1 MPRNITVTFADGST
15 HIYQNTPDAIT
26 PEEVTQRATKEFN
39 KQVTNLDGG
48 AALRGT
54 ALGETAPAGDME
66 RPPVLAAPVV
76 PNLAVPRKDAG
87 YSVFAD
93 EPVRQNVDIKET
105 AGAITAGAATG
116 FALPSILKGAGKVL
130 QKVPYAPVKA
140 AGTAMVLGAPF
151 IAPAPAMIAGAVG
164 GGSGNV
170 VKQKLEI
177 AGIKPSVAAAAD
189 LVTNIGAPAVFGK
202 ILKIATAAT
211 SALPID
217 VDKAARSVAQELGM
231 SFDNLSQGERKIIED
246 TVKAMKQGGEPAAK
260 ELFEEIKKG
269 GQRIASEAD
278 AAAQAREAAAYEQ
291 NKIDFAK
298 STGALS
304 AADDTLA
311 RARSTV
317 NRVGDPNVELT
328 DIGGTQRAAV
338 LKRFE
343 KETLDRDE
351 TYKSMVAVRDDVVKA
366 KEANK
371 EFITDLPLYTR
382 LNNKIKSVLLEK
394 PIPAAQ
400 GVAPETEQLT
410 LSAFRQMRDALSPVM
425 KPVSANSAQQLAR
438 RGANIKNINGQD
450 YQVLQ
455 PSFNAIDTI
464 RRKLGDAAFGQGEE
478 GFKALG
484 QARAKEWYGYLSKLQ
499 SNYAGAAHTDLQK
512 GYELASGL
520 LADFKGGA
528 GAAVLKTEKLAPEMF
543 VGDAKDIP
551 AKFFGSRTGVEQLQA
566 LTQDPDLV
574 LTTAS
579 NYLAKQLSG
588 KTGVE
593 ARAWLEK
600 NSDFLSAPQLK
611 PVLQKA
617 VDYVDELERAGDVS
631 KGLTGTAKG
640 MEKQSD
646 AALANKLA
654 EAENIRL
661 GGKNK
666 LADIVGDA
674 APEMRIAQL
683 LSSNKMSD
691 WVNVSDALQGSEQG
705 RTLLAKAVSQHIANI
720 AERSP
725 KSFSGEDALKQITE
739 PMLESGLVDRAFI
752 NGLEKQLRAMRE
764 PAEFKLNWFKEAL
777 ARGIATFGAAQAGT
791 GIGMVPNMLAPPST
805 NQNALAAQ

>member
-1 MPRNITVTFADGST
+1 MPFF
-15 HIYQNTPDAIT
+15 PDDA
-26 PEEVTQRATKEFN
+26 
-39 KQVTNLDGG
+39 
-48 AALRGT
+48 
-54 ALGETAPAGDME
+54 TAPAQNAQPATGGQFIPDN
-66 RPPVLAAPVV
+66 APVK
-76 PNLAVPRKDAG
+76 PNFAVPRKDAG

-93 EPVRQNVDIKET
+93 EPVRQNLDLMET
-105 AGAITAGAATG
+105 GSAATAGAATG
-116 FALPSILKGAGKVL
+116 FALPEILKGTGKVL

-140 AGTAMVLGAPF
+140 AGTAMALGAPF
-151 IAPAPAMIAGAVG
+151 IARAPAMISGFVG
-164 GGSGNV
+164 GGAGNV
-170 VKQKLEI
+170 VKQELEI
-177 AGIKPSVAAAAD
+177 AGVKPSYATAAD
-189 LVTNIGAPAVFGK
+189 LVTNIGAPAAFGK
-202 ILKIATAAT
+202 VLKIATAVT
-211 SALPID
+211 SALPVDI
-217 VDKAARSVAQELGM
+217 DKAARSVAKEFGM
-231 SFDNLSQGERKIIED
+231 NFDNLSQGEQTIIRD

-278 AAAQAREAAAYEQ
+278 VAAQARETAAYEQ

-338 LKRFE
+338 LKRFDE
-343 KETLDRDE
+343 QTLARDE
-351 TYKSMVAVRDDVVKA
+351 TYQTMKAERDAIVAE
-366 KEANK
+366 KEKNK
-371 EFITDLPLYTR
+371 EFISDLPLYKQ

-394 PIPAAQ
+394 KIPASQ
-400 GVAPETEQLT
+400 GVAPETENRT
-410 LSAFRQMRDALSPVM
+410 LSAFREMRDALSPVRV
-425 KPVSANSAQQLAR
+425 PVSPKSAQQLAR
-438 RGANIKNINGQD
+438 RGANIENIGGQD

-455 PSFNAIDTI
+455 PSFNAIDTV

-499 SNYAGAAHTDLQK
+499 SNYAGAAQTDLQK

-705 RTLLAKAVSQHIANI
+705 RALLAKAVSQHIANI

>member
-15 HIYQNTPDAIT
+15 HIYQNTPDEIT
-26 PEEVTQRATKEFN
+26 PEEVTQRATKEFS

-48 AALRGT
+48 AASRGT
-54 ALGETAPAGDME
+54 ALGETAPAGNME

-105 AGAITAGAATG
+105 GGAITAGAATG
-116 FALPSILKGAGKVL
+116 FALPEILKGAGKVL
-130 QKVPYAPVKA
+130 QLIPLARPVGKS
-140 AGTAMVLGAPF
+140 LELSAPF
-151 IAPAPAMIAGAVG
+151 IARAPAMIAGAVG

-177 AGIKPSVAAAAD
+177 AGVKPSYALAAD
-189 LVTNIGAPAVFGK
+189 LVTNIGAPATFGK
-202 ILKIATAAT
+202 ILKIATAVT
-211 SALPID
+211 SAAPID
-217 VDKAARSVAQELGM
+217 IDKAARSVAKEFGM
-231 SFDNLSQGERKIIED
+231 SFDNLSQGEQTIIRD

-311 RARSTV
+311 RAKSTV

-438 RGANIKNINGQD
+438 RGANIKNIGGQD

-574 LTTAS
+574 LTTAA
-579 NYLAKQLSG
+579 NYLAKQLNG
-588 KTGVE
+588 KTGIE

-611 PVLQKA
+611 PLLQKA

-691 WVNVSDALQGSEQG
+691 WVNVADALQGSEQG

>member
-1 MPRNITVTFADGST
+1 MVDIVVTGPDNAEFTFPEGTSPDVINTAMHT
-15 HIYQNTPDAIT
+15 HYGTSPN
-26 PEEVTQRATKEFN
+26 
-39 KQVTNLDGG
+39 
-48 AALRGT
+48 RGT
-54 ALGETAPAGDME
+54 IPSGDME
-66 RPPVLAAPVV
+66 RPPAFAAPVV
-76 PNLAVPRKDAG
+76 PNLAVPRKDGTG
-87 YSVFAD
+87 YSIFAD
-93 EPVRQNVDIKET
+93 EPVRQNVDLMET
-105 AGAITAGAATG
+105 AGAATAGAATG
-116 FALPSILKGAGKVL
+116 FALPNILKGTGKVL
-130 QKVPYAPVKA
+130 QLSPYTSSAGKA
-140 AGTAMVLGAPF
+140 LELGTPY
-151 IAPAPAMIAGAVG
+151 IARAPAMISGLFGATT
-164 GGSGNV
+164 GNV

-177 AGIKPSVAAAAD
+177 AGVKPSYAAAAD
-189 LVTNIGAPAVFGK
+189 LVTNIGAPATFGK
-202 ILKIATAAT
+202 VLKIATAAA
-211 SALPID
+211 SAFPID
-217 VDKAARSVAQELGM
+217 IDKAARSVAKEFGM
-231 SFDNLSQGERKIIED
+231 SFDNLSQGEQTIIRD
-246 TVKAMKQGGEPAAK
+246 TVKAMKQNGEPAAR

-278 AAAQAREAAAYEQ
+278 VAAQARETAAYEQ
-291 NKIDFAK
+291 NKVDFAK
-298 STGALS
+298 STGVLT

-311 RARSTV
+311 KARSTV

-338 LKRFE
+338 LKRFDE
-343 KETLDRDE
+343 QTLARDE
-351 TYKSMVAVRDDVVKA
+351 TYQTMKAERDAIVAE
-366 KEANK
+366 KEKNK
-371 EFITDLPLYTR
+371 EFISDLPLYKQ
-382 LNNKIKSVLLEK
+382 LNGKIKSVLLEK
-394 PIPAAQ
+394 KIPASQ

-438 RGANIKNINGQD
+438 RGANIQNIGGQD

-455 PSFNAIDTI
+455 PSFNAIDTV

-499 SNYAGAAHTDLQK
+499 SNYAGAAQTDLQK

-574 LTTAS
+574 LTTAA
-579 NYLAKQLSG
+579 NYLAKQLNG
-588 KTGVE
+588 KTGIE

-617 VDYVDELERAGDVS
+617 VDYVDELERAGNTS

-691 WVNVSDALQGSEQG
+691 WVNVADALQGSEQG
-705 RTLLAKAVSQHIANI
+705 RALLAKAVSQHIADI
-720 AERSP
+720 AERSS
-725 KSFSGEDALKQITE
+725 KSFSGEDALKQIAE

>member
-1 MPRNITVTFADGST
+1 MPFF
-15 HIYQNTPDAIT
+15 PDDA
-26 PEEVTQRATKEFN
+26 
-39 KQVTNLDGG
+39 
-48 AALRGT
+48 
-54 ALGETAPAGDME
+54 TAPAQNAQPATGGQFIPDN
-66 RPPVLAAPVV
+66 APVK
-76 PNLAVPRKDAG
+76 PNFAVPRKDAG

-93 EPVRQNVDIKET
+93 EPVRQNLDLMET
-105 AGAITAGAATG
+105 GGAATAGAATG
-116 FALPSILKGAGKVL
+116 FALPEILKGTGKVL

-140 AGTAMVLGAPF
+140 AGTAMALGAPF
-151 IAPAPAMIAGAVG
+151 IARAPAMISGFVG
-164 GGSGNV
+164 GGAGNV
-170 VKQKLEI
+170 VKQELEI
-177 AGIKPSVAAAAD
+177 AGVKPSYATAAD
-189 LVTNIGAPAVFGK
+189 LVTNIGAPAAFGK
-202 ILKIATAAT
+202 VLKIATAVT
-211 SALPID
+211 SALPVDI
-217 VDKAARSVAQELGM
+217 DKAARSVAKEFGM
-231 SFDNLSQGERKIIED
+231 SFDNLSQGEQTIIRD
-246 TVKAMKQGGEPAAK
+246 TVKAMKQGGEPAAR
-260 ELFEEIKKG
+260 ELFEEVKKG

-278 AAAQAREAAAYEQ
+278 VAAQARETAAYEQ
-291 NKIDFAK
+291 NKVDFVK

-338 LKRFE
+338 LKRFDE
-343 KETLDRDE
+343 QTLARDE
-351 TYKSMVAVRDDVVKA
+351 TYQTMKAERDAIVAE
-366 KEANK
+366 KEKNK
-371 EFITDLPLYTR
+371 EFISDLPLYKQ
-382 LNNKIKSVLLEK
+382 LSGKIKSVLLEK

-438 RGANIKNINGQD
+438 RGANIQNIDGQN

-499 SNYAGAAHTDLQK
+499 SNYAGAAQTDLQK

-566 LTQDPDLV
+566 LTQNPDLV

-579 NYLAKQLSG
+579 NYIAKQLNG

-617 VDYVDELERAGDVS
+617 IDYVDELERAGDVS

-691 WVNVSDALQGSEQG
+691 WVNVADALQGSEQG

-791 GIGMVPNMLAPPST
+791 GIGMVPNMLAPKTT

>member
-1 MPRNITVTFADGST
+1 MPFFPDNAPPPTQNAQST
-15 HIYQNTPDAIT
+15 TGGRFIPD
-26 PEEVTQRATKEFN
+26 N
-39 KQVTNLDGG
+39 
-48 AALRGT
+48 
-54 ALGETAPAGDME
+54 
-66 RPPVLAAPVV
+66 APVV
-76 PNLAVPRKDAG
+76 PNLAVRRKDAG

-93 EPVRQNVDIKET
+93 EPVRQNLDLMET
-105 AGAITAGAATG
+105 GGAITAGAATG
-116 FALPSILKGAGKVL
+116 FALPEILKGAGKAL
-130 QKVPYAPVKA
+130 QLIPLARPVGKS
-140 AGTAMVLGAPF
+140 LELSAPF
-151 IAPAPAMIAGAVG
+151 IARAPAMISGLVG

-177 AGIKPSVAAAAD
+177 YGVKPSVALAAD
-189 LVTNIGAPAVFGK
+189 LVTNIGAPATFGK

-278 AAAQAREAAAYEQ
+278 VAAQARETAAYEQ

-338 LKRFE
+338 LKRFDE
-343 KETLDRDE
+343 QTLARDE
-351 TYKSMVAVRDDVVKA
+351 TYQAMKVERDAIVAE
-366 KEANK
+366 KEKNK
-371 EFITDLPLYTR
+371 QFISDLPLYKQ

-394 PIPAAQ
+394 KIPASQ
-400 GVAPETEQLT
+400 GVAPETENRT
-410 LSAFRQMRDALSPVM
+410 LSAFREMRDALSPVRV
-425 KPVSANSAQQLAR
+425 PVSPKSAQQLAR
-438 RGANIKNINGQD
+438 NGANIENIGGQD

-455 PSFNAIDTI
+455 PSFNAIDTV

-499 SNYAGAAHTDLQK
+499 SNYAGAAQTDLQK

-691 WVNVSDALQGSEQG
+691 WVNVADALQGSEQG

>member
-1 MPRNITVTFADGST
+1 MPFF
-15 HIYQNTPDAIT
+15 PDDA
-26 PEEVTQRATKEFN
+26 
-39 KQVTNLDGG
+39 
-48 AALRGT
+48 
-54 ALGETAPAGDME
+54 TAPTQNAQPTTGGRFIPDN
-66 RPPVLAAPVV
+66 APVT

-93 EPVRQNVDIKET
+93 KPVRQNLDFMET
-105 AGAITAGAATG
+105 GGAATAGAATG
-116 FALPSILKGAGKVL
+116 FALPEILKGTGKVL

-140 AGTAMVLGAPF
+140 AGAAMELGAPF
-151 IAPAPAMIAGAVG
+151 IARAPAMISGFVG
-164 GGSGNV
+164 GGAGNV
-170 VKQKLEI
+170 AKQELEI
-177 AGIKPSVAAAAD
+177 YGVKPSVAAAAD
-189 LVTNIGAPAVFGK
+189 LVTNIGAPATFGK
-202 ILKIATAAT
+202 VLKIATAAT

-217 VDKAARSVAQELGM
+217 IDKAARSVAKEFGM
-231 SFDNLSQGERKIIED
+231 SFDNLSQGEQTIIRD
-246 TVKAMKQGGEPAAK
+246 TVTAMKQGGEPAAR

-278 AAAQAREAAAYEQ
+278 VAAQARETAAYEQ
-291 NKIDFAK
+291 NKVDFAK
-298 STGALS
+298 STGVLT

-311 RARSTV
+311 RAKSTV

-338 LKRFE
+338 LKRFDE
-343 KETLDRDE
+343 QTLARDE
-351 TYKSMVAVRDDVVKA
+351 TYQTMKAERDAIVAE
-366 KEANK
+366 KEKNK
-371 EFITDLPLYTR
+371 EFISDLPLYKQ
-382 LNNKIKSVLLEK
+382 LSGKIKSVLLEK

-410 LSAFRQMRDALSPVM
+410 LSAFRQMRDALSPVR

-438 RGANIKNINGQD
+438 RGANIENIGGQD

-455 PSFNAIDTI
+455 PSFNAIDTV

-499 SNYAGAAHTDLQK
+499 RNYAGAAQTDLQK

-588 KTGVE
+588 KTGIE

-617 VDYVDELERAGDVS
+617 VDYVDELERAGNVS

-646 AALANKLA
+646 VSLANKLA

-691 WVNVSDALQGSEQG
+691 WVNVADSLQGSEQG
-705 RTLLAKAVSQHIANI
+705 RALLAKAVSQHIADI

-725 KSFSGEDALKQITE
+725 KSFSGEDALKQIAE

-791 GIGMVPNMLAPPST
+791 GIGMVPNMLAPPSV
-805 NQNALAAQ
+805 NQNALAEQ